1 MKIQTTKE
9 GMDMKRK
16 IMLTVAILTAVLL
29 LLALASCGALKNNP
43 TLLWLRVNR
52 AMNKL
57 DSYEIDTDMKMVF
70 YVNGH
75 PVTSKA
81 TGRTI
86 EMDVGKKSQYFYDK
100 TSTTITSSKL
110 SINETINSI
119 QAYHEGNY
127 FLSNRGKNINQR
139 LYSPMTLKE
148 ALAYRED
155 TGLNLTEV
163 FLDCEHAEVTS
174 NDDGTKTLHYSGLKK
189 EALEELAQSM
199 GLEKDVLEYEIADMP
214 VAITVD
220 DDYRIQKMELSFTFD
235 ADEDALRVPTL
246 SMVMTYSAYNA
257 AEREV
262 KSLNTENFVEVKDI
276 RLLSQ
281 LEDMLKEREDEN
293 ASFTLNTK
301 QTTKIMGQSTHQKE
315 TDTVTYGVGDNGYFY
330 EIKAEVNNA
339 KYTISYQNGKQT
351 VKGDGTNKSEKQTEK
366 EAKDFVRGLINTA
379 NYHAD
384 YVTNIT
390 EVRDGVYEIV
400 SDKPESTPYKNFFT
414 NIGGT
419 YTKATQTITIT
430 VEDGRITKIECQVKA
445 DGSITS
451 GYNTYGVGL
460 TIESTVTFE

>member
-9 GMDMKRK
+9 GIDMKKK
-16 IMLTVAILTAVLL
+16 IILTLAILVVLL
-29 LLALASCGALKNNP
+29 LTLTLASCGALKNNP
-43 TLLWLRVNR
+43 TMLWLRVNR

-57 DSYEIDTDMKMVF
+57 DSYEIDTEMKMIF

-75 PVTSKA
+75 PVTTRA
-81 TGRTI
+81 DGRRI
-86 EMDVGKKSQYFYDK
+86 EVDVGKKSQYFYDK
-100 TSTTITSSKL
+100 TSTTVSSPKL

-127 FLSNRGKNINQR
+127 FVSNRGKNINQR
-139 LYSPMTLKE
+139 LYSPMSLKE
-148 ALAYRED
+148 ALAYREE
-155 TGLNLTEV
+155 TGLNLATA

-174 NDDGTKTLHYSGLKK
+174 NEDGTKTLHYSGLKK
-189 EALEELAQSM
+189 ETLEELAESM

-214 VAITVD
+214 VSITVD

-235 ADEDALRVPTL
+235 AEEGGLRIPSL
-246 SMVMTYSAYNA
+246 YMIMTYSEYNA
-257 AEREV
+257 AERV
-262 KSLNTENFVEVKDI
+262 TDTLKTENFIEIKDI
-276 RLLSQ
+276 RLLSH
-281 LEDMLKEREDEN
+281 LEDMLKAREEEN
-293 ASFTLNTK
+293 GSFTLNTK

-330 EIKAEVNNA
+330 EIKAEINNT

-351 VKGDGTNKSEKQTEK
+351 VKGDGTNKSEKQTEE
-366 EAKDFVRGLINTA
+366 EAKDFIRGLINTA

-400 SDKPESTPYKNFFT
+400 SDKPESTPYKNFFV
-414 NIGGT
+414 NMGGT
-419 YTKATQTITIT
+419 FTKATQTITIT
-430 VEDGRITKIECQVKA
+430 VENGRITKMEGTVKA
-445 DGSITS
+445 DGNIPS
-451 GYNTYGVGL
+451 GYNNYGVGL